1 MEVAQDNLQLIRNN
15 PEMFKRLI
23 IVITDDEK
31 DLKTEDTKQ
40 NVTRLLAIPKTD
52 FKKQQYRQEKVMAFN
67 REYFKRDIINIDQD

>member
-52 FKKQQYRQEKVMAFN
+52 FKK
-67 REYFKRDIINIDQD
+67 